1 MLVKILKFYVLTFFK
16 AKKLLGADEKQLGV
30 RERLMA
36 GSMAGVAS
44 QTSIYPLEVT
54 WLIYNFFATYE
65 VMKSVWMFI
74 RKFEFNSWRRP
85 TWACLELYL
94 SPKRHHLKWKQTN
107 FQLLFR
113 EESCGSGLDSRSR
126 CKSSLKTGI
135 RALLLSF
142 FPQDAPKRLI
152 WQLMNSLSETRILD
166 FYLYS
171 LLSRT
176 LNIPTFPYGSLLWTW
191 QAI

>member
-65 VMKSVWMFI
+65 VMRNIIYQVGNTIMTSQFVCVCGGGGELPYEKFVDVH
-74 RKFEFNSWRRP
+74 RK
-85 TWACLELYL
+85 
-94 SPKRHHLKWKQTN
+94 
-107 FQLLFR
+107 
-113 EESCGSGLDSRSR
+113 
-126 CKSSLKTGI
+126 
-135 RALLLSF
+135 
-142 FPQDAPKRLI
+142 I
-152 WQLMNSLSETRILD
+152 WI
-166 FYLYS
+166 
-171 LLSRT
+171 
-176 LNIPTFPYGSLLWTW
+176 
-191 QAI
+191 